1 MNHPIPRG
9 ASPACARSI
18 TPARIAVVACIAI
31 ASGGCATIT
40 EDHGFDRVAAVTHD
54 RLGIDVSAPEPRND
68 DAVHRRVDALL
79 AEPLTAD
86 AAVEVALLS
95 NRALRATV
103 RELGIAEADWVQA
116 GRLPNPGLEFKHTR
130 GGGALTIERTF
141 VAAVGTLLTMPIATR
156 IARGRMDQVR
166 LEVSDA
172 VLRTAAATRRAW
184 IEAVAADQR
193 AAYAAQVVEAADA
206 ATLLAQQMRE
216 TGNWSALA
224 DLRERAVAATAT
236 SDAIRARQDVV
247 RRREQLTRLLGLTG
261 ASSYRLPARLPDLPP
276 RLTPIAE
283 AERDAMAQR
292 LDLEADRVA
301 NERLATSLGLTKAT
315 RFVDALEIG
324 RNVDDHR
331 PDEPHESGYEI
342 RIEVP
347 LFDFGGARVA
357 KAEALTSQALERS
370 AQHAIDAMSEVRER
384 HAGYQNAWE
393 LARHDQT
400 VVLPMQR
407 RIAAENQ
414 LRYNGMLVGVFEL
427 IASARDET
435 AAVVATL
442 DALRD
447 FWIAEADLAES
458 LGGRLPPTVIAKEQ
472 P

>member
-1 MNHPIPRG
+1 M
-9 ASPACARSI
+9 
-18 TPARIAVVACIAI
+18 
-31 ASGGCATIT
+31 
-40 EDHGFDRVAAVTHD
+40 
-54 RLGIDVSAPEPRND
+54 
-68 DAVHRRVDALL
+68 
-79 AEPLTAD
+79 
-86 AAVEVALLS
+86 
-95 NRALRATV
+95 
-103 RELGIAEADWVQA
+103 
-116 GRLPNPGLEFKHTR
+116 
-130 GGGALTIERTF
+130 
-141 VAAVGTLLTMPIATR
+141 
-156 IARGRMDQVR
+156 
-166 LEVSDA
+166 
-172 VLRTAAATRRAW
+172 
-184 IEAVAADQR
+184 
-193 AAYAAQVVEAADA
+193 
-206 ATLLAQQMRE
+206 
-216 TGNWSALA
+216 
-224 DLRERAVAATAT
+224 
-236 SDAIRARQDVV
+236 

-261 ASSYRLPARLPDLPP
+261 AASYRLPARLPDLPP

-414 LRYNGMLVGVFEL
+414 LRYNGMLIGVFEL